1 MHPDHKEE
9 MEEKHDHDIRTDK
22 YVNNDMKNVADD
34 NRNIVKNVL
43 NLMMRDTDKLEHYQ
57 NARKKLPKESDG
69 MYILLEGEV
78 SVVNKF
84 DGHKF

>member
-1 MHPDHKEE
+1 